1 MNLDLNFYIPL
12 KRCSPSRGEI
22 LVLSESH
29 RTFFSIPIVQNI
41 SIVHCSARSRGGP
54 AIMPPKNPK
63 AAKAKQKPQ
72 EEQRE
77 ESLQAVVSAC
87 FVQLEE
93 SYS

>member
-1 MNLDLNFYIPL
+1 M
-12 KRCSPSRGEI
+12 PS
-22 LVLSESH
+22 
-29 RTFFSIPIVQNI
+29 
-41 SIVHCSARSRGGP
+41 
-54 AIMPPKNPK
+54 KNPK